1 MTEPDAR
8 VRPSRRTLYQ
18 VLVVGTLT
26 AALLLVAV
34 VLPAEYRIDPLGVGR
49 ATGLLQLSQPTERP
63 FEPAAGQA
71 ASTRAASLSPVPPR
85 SDRVEIALAAAGDP
99 DGRDQLEWKVRMRRG
114 DTLVYSWGVEAPP
127 EEFYFDFHGQT
138 PAQPDVEVM
147 DYAKGTGIA
156 AHGALVAPFDGIHG
170 WYFQNQS
177 DAPVTVRLKLD
188 GFYEMRADP
197 FAAE

>member
-1 MTEPDAR
+1 VTEPDPR
-8 VRPSRRTLYQ
+8 VQPSRRTLYR
-18 VLVVGTLT
+18 VLSLGTLT

-49 ATGLLQLSQPTERP
+49 ATGLLQLSQPVERP
-63 FEPAAGQA
+63 FEPATGGTVQA
-71 ASTRAASLSPVPPR
+71 ASVSAVPPR

-99 DGRDQLEWKVRMRRG
+99 DGRDQLEWKLRMRRG
-114 DTLVYSWGVEAPP
+114 DTLVYSWEAEAPAD
-127 EEFYFDFHGQT
+127 EFYFDFHGQT
-138 PAQPDVEVM
+138 PAQPDVQVL

-156 AHGALVAPFDGIHG
+156 SHGALVAPFDGIHG

-177 DAPVTVRLKLD
+177 DAPVTVRLKLE